1 MRPTWRGGPHLPSR
15 GLPSR
20 TQLEALRDQRKPL
33 STHYGALLGLA
44 VLGPLA
50 VHKLV
55 MPILPGYLQTL
66 QPLLEPPMAPMD
78 GAPADGAASSAAG
91 ATAKK
96 GAARARTARQ
106 LEALRLHG
114 AALHVCGSYFYRQ
127 GHVALPAPPPKPPE
141 GPHAAAATAAT
152 AIAAASLAGAVAP
165 PPRNRNRAAAAGG
178 GGGEGDGTSAS
189 AGALSAGGNGSD
201 GSALPLSD
209 LLSSY
214 QTLYSEFGPALTSYA
229 WSNDWFHED
238 SPGLLHAML

>member
-1 MRPTWRGGPHLPSR
+1 MVRPTWRGGPHLPSR
-15 GLPSR
+15 GLPLR

-96 GAARARTARQ
+96 GAALARSLASAAPKAAACGPSGGFGGGTPRLRLPPPPLLPQASLVLSRPRRGIATALPPPAAGAARVMAPVPVLGPYQ
-106 LEALRLHG
+106 LE
-114 AALHVCGSYFYRQ
+114 V
-127 GHVALPAPPPKPPE
+127 
-141 GPHAAAATAAT
+141 TAAT
-152 AIAAASLAGAVAP
+152 VQPS
-165 PPRNRNRAAAAGG
+165 RC
-178 GGGEGDGTSAS
+178 
-189 AGALSAGGNGSD
+189 
-201 GSALPLSD
+201 
-209 LLSSY
+209 
-214 QTLYSEFGPALTSYA
+214 LTC
-229 WSNDWFHED
+229 
-238 SPGLLHAML
+238 